1 VYSSGLESIS
11 ASTLIYRHKN
21 QQALFS
27 DNFYFSFETQNPK
40 TMNIK
45 LKIAVGLLIA
55 QWSAQAQSITLNPS
69 DTKNIL
75 TVQSTNQ
82 AIKLPVLNE
91 SQRNLLPSPVI
102 GMQVYCS
109 NCLAG
114 VGAYAYNGS
123 AWAPM
128 FVPPTSD
135 LPSYTVG
142 QLAQGGRIF
151 FVDETGRHGLAAATL
166 DQAASIKWAEGNFH
180 ITSATRVGVYGGL
193 ANTKDIVRIEE
204 NGSYAAK
211 VAQSTTDGGF
221 GDWHLPSLE
230 ELRLMYIQKNVIG
243 GFTNANYWSSTE
255 ISGTPATEP
264 STTAFAK
271 DFTSGAEAPLSKA
284 SNATVRAI
292 RKF

>member
-1 VYSSGLESIS
+1 
-11 ASTLIYRHKN
+11 
-21 QQALFS
+21 
-27 DNFYFSFETQNPK
+27 
-40 TMNIK
+40 MNIK
-45 LKIAVGLLIA
+45 LKIALGLLMA
-55 QWSAQAQSITLNPS
+55 QWTAQAQSITLDAS

-75 TVQSTNQ
+75 SVQTTTQ

-91 SQRNLLPSPVI
+91 SQRNLIAAPVM

-114 VGAYAYNGS
+114 VGPYTYNGS

-128 FVPPTSD
+128 FVPATSD

-142 QLAQGGRIF
+142 QLAQGGTVF

-166 DQAASIKWAEGNFH
+166 DQTASTKWFNVNFH
-180 ITSATRVGVYGGL
+180 ITGATRVGIYGGID
-193 ANTKDIVRIEE
+193 NTSEIVRIEE

-211 VAQSTTDGGF
+211 IAQSHTGGGF
-221 GDWHLPSLE
+221 GDWYLPSLE
-230 ELRLMYIQKNVIG
+230 ELRLMYNQKSVIG

-255 ISGTPATEP
+255 ISGSPASNP
-264 STTAFAK
+264 STMAYAK
-271 DFTSGAEAPLSKA
+271 DFNAGAEAPLSKGSTA
-284 SNATVRAI
+284 RVRAI